1 MKSSTQTSVAISS
14 PCGHISRRAKA
25 FFVTG
30 PLLTWLFTVLFLVPL
45 TIKLDAAETKS
56 NVIIITIDT
65 VRADHLGCYGYG
77 LIQTPNIDALARS
90 SVRFSHAFT
99 TVPLTLPAHAS
110 LFTGSFPMATGVH
123 DFATNTLPSSAVTLA
138 KVLHQ
143 NGYATGAFLG
153 SPVLDS
159 RYGLN
164 QGFETYF
171 DHFDFNHLDEAK
183 ADIVKRPGDM
193 VVDEA
198 LRWLKQ
204 GSRRPF
210 FLWVHLYDAHYP
222 YKPPEPYASRYKARP
237 YDGGIAFVDAQVG
250 RLVSFLKE
258 KASFANS
265 LVILASDH
273 GESLGDHGEQKH
285 GFFIYDSTLQ
295 VPLTVKVRGVTPRV
309 IGKDVSLV
317 DVMPTV
323 LQALR
328 IPVPPGVQ
336 GRGLLSEILGHPSS
350 GSSNVYAETFLPL
363 LHFSWSQLR
372 ALRWK
377 GMKYIEAPR
386 PELYDTV
393 ADPHESKN
401 LLSARPAIAQV
412 MRDRLSNI
420 LRRYTSAS
428 AADAG
433 ADAGAKE
440 LADPAL
446 LDRLHALGYV
456 TTPAGTVADA
466 AGKELPDPK
475 DRLQVYEL
483 FWEAM
488 ADGQQGR
495 YEESLGKLREAQKI
509 EPDSLAV
516 LLLSALDHF
525 QMRDFR
531 QAIQLFNRTL
541 ELKPKFAQPH
551 YYLGVMYAQTFNN
564 EAAIEHFKKALELE
578 PTNFSA
584 AFGLGST
591 YLRLKRVDDA
601 AIAFQEAVRLH
612 ADYAEAYTA
621 LGEIY
626 LYQKRIDDAVQVLE
640 RAVAI
645 MPQMKQAHYRLGQA
659 YEAKG
664 LHRKAQEELDRANSL
679 SSTAPKDV
687 PNQ

>member
-1 MKSSTQTSVAISS
+1 
-14 PCGHISRRAKA
+14 
-25 FFVTG
+25 
-30 PLLTWLFTVLFLVPL
+30 
-45 TIKLDAAETKS
+45 
-56 NVIIITIDT
+56 
-65 VRADHLGCYGYG
+65 
-77 LIQTPNIDALARS
+77 
-90 SVRFSHAFT
+90 
-99 TVPLTLPAHAS
+99 
-110 LFTGSFPMATGVH
+110 
-123 DFATNTLPSSAVTLA
+123 
-138 KVLHQ
+138 
-143 NGYATGAFLG
+143 
-153 SPVLDS
+153 
-159 RYGLN
+159 
-164 QGFETYF
+164 
-171 DHFDFNHLDEAK
+171 
-183 ADIVKRPGDM
+183 
-193 VVDEA
+193 
-198 LRWLKQ
+198 
-204 GSRRPF
+204 
-210 FLWVHLYDAHYP
+210 
-222 YKPPEPYASRYKARP
+222 
-237 YDGGIAFVDAQVG
+237 
-250 RLVSFLKE
+250 
-258 KASFANS
+258 
-265 LVILASDH
+265 
-273 GESLGDHGEQKH
+273 
-285 GFFIYDSTLQ
+285 
-295 VPLTVKVRGVTPRV
+295 
-309 IGKDVSLV
+309 
-317 DVMPTV
+317 MPTV

-428 AADAG
+428 GADAG

-483 FWEAM
+483 FWESM

-626 LYQKRIDDAVQVLE
+626 LCQKRIDDAV
-640 RAVAI
+640 
-645 MPQMKQAHYRLGQA
+645 H
-659 YEAKG
+659 
-664 LHRKAQEELDRANSL
+664 
-679 SSTAPKDV
+679 
-687 PNQ
+687 